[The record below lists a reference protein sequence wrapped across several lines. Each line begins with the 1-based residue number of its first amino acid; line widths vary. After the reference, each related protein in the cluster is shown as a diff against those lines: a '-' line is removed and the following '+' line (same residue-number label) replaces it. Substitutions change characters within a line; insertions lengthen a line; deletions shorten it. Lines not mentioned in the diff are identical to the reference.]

1 MSLAGG
7 LSIFRSWSRASCKY
21 PIDTVLECVL
31 TFSRSRWIPEN
42 YPRHAD
48 IHDDNVQ
55 AAELINNF
63 LSYLQLHDV
72 CPEYNTQIVEARA
85 ICDAAPSA
93 LRKASGLY
101 RELMGTFNTAAKYL
115 FCDGGAHNVYTSPG
129 VNEQGVKQD
138 ESVDKTC
145 DIDTEKLDPYDQF
158 LIFRLSVIA
167 AANDMKHPIVD
178 KDPQDIQIE
187 ATKAETYEVISVHRR
202 GQKEMAMWDSQL
214 AQSDLQGK
222 VKAMGTMTLRPSII
236 EHAYSNVPHP
246 WQIDF
251 STAST
256 ETFIIDNDV
265 LQDVERGM
273 KMHLEV
279 CRLNIG
285 TAFIKKVLDVRVNF
299 DVLLPQTLMLHW
311 KDPTPNDRPAPSV
324 NDPDVHDGMDC
335 DEAHGGL

>member
-1 MSLAGG
+1 MTLLG
-7 LSIFRSWSRASCKY
+7 LEY
-21 PIDTVLECVL
+21 VL

-42 YPRHAD
+42 YPRHSD

-72 CPEYNTQIVEARA
+72 CPEYNTQIIEARA

-115 FCDGGAHNVYTSPG
+115 FCDGGANNVYTSPA
-129 VNEQGVKQD
+129 VNEQDVKQD
-138 ESVDKTC
+138 DSDDKTC
-145 DIDTEKLDPYDQF
+145 DIETEKLDPYDQF

-178 KDPQDIQIE
+178 KDPQDMQVE
-187 ATKAETYEVISVHRR
+187 TTKTETYEVVSVHRR

-222 VKAMGTMTLRPSII
+222 VKAMGTMVLRPSII

-246 WQIDF
+246 WQVDF
-251 STAST
+251 SKTPT

-265 LQDVERGM
+265 LQKVERGM

-285 TAFIKKVLDVRVNF
+285 TVFIKKVLDVRVSF
-299 DVLLPQTLMLHW
+299 DVLLPQSLMLHW

-324 NDPDVHDGMDC
+324 NDPDVNNGMDC
-335 DEAHGGL
+335 DEAQGGL